1 MKGTLVNTVAV
12 LVGSGLG
19 VLLKTGLAEKYK
31 ETVMQTLGLAVGIIG
46 IKMALASENFIMVIL
61 SLVIGAIMGEYFT
74 LNKKIDNLGQ
84 KLTAKCGEKY
94 GDVGVGFVTASLIYC
109 IGAMAIVGALQDGIN
124 GDAGILYA
132 KALLDGISAIVFAA
146 TLGIGVS
153 LSALS
158 ILVYQG
164 SITLLAGVLQPL
176 LIPAVITEITA
187 TGGVLIIAIALS
199 MLNILKIRIAN
210 LLPSFTICPSP
221 IFISES
227 GVRHS
232 FITPRPRG

>member
-61 SLVIGAIMGEYFT
+61 SLVIGAIMGKYFT

-210 LLPSFTICPSP
+210 LLPSMLVV
-221 IFISES
+221 IFLAYLWKA
-227 GVRHS
+227 
-232 FITPRPRG
+232 

>member
-1 MKGTLVNTVAV
+1 MKGTLVNTLAV

-210 LLPSFTICPSP
+210 LLPSMLVV
-221 IFISES
+221 IFLAYLWKA
-227 GVRHS
+227 
-232 FITPRPRG
+232 

>member
-146 TLGIGVS
+146 TLGVGVS

-210 LLPSFTICPSP
+210 LLPSMLVV
-221 IFISES
+221 IFLAYLWKA
-227 GVRHS
+227 
-232 FITPRPRG
+232 

>member
-210 LLPSFTICPSP
+210 LLPSMLVV
-221 IFISES
+221 IFLA
-227 GVRHS
+227 
-232 FITPRPRG
+232 FLWKA

>member
-84 KLTAKCGEKY
+84 KLTAKCGQKY

-210 LLPSFTICPSP
+210 LLPSMLVV
-221 IFISES
+221 IFLAYLWKA
-227 GVRHS
+227 
-232 FITPRPRG
+232 

>member
-46 IKMALASENFIMVIL
+46 IKMALSSENFIMVIL

-210 LLPSFTICPSP
+210 LLPSMLVV
-221 IFISES
+221 IFLAYLWKA
-227 GVRHS
+227 
-232 FITPRPRG
+232 

>member
-199 MLNILKIRIAN
+199 MLNILKIR
-210 LLPSFTICPSP
+210 TIK
-221 IFISES
+221 
-227 GVRHS
+227 
-232 FITPRPRG
+232 

>member
-132 KALLDGISAIVFAA
+132 KALLDGISAIFFAA
-146 TLGIGVS
+146 TLGIVVS

-210 LLPSFTICPSP
+210 LLPSMLVV
-221 IFISES
+221 IFLAYLWKA
-227 GVRHS
+227 
-232 FITPRPRG
+232 

>member
-1 MKGTLVNTVAV
+1 MTGTLVNTVAV

-210 LLPSFTICPSP
+210 LLPSMLVV
-221 IFISES
+221 IFLAYLWKA
-227 GVRHS
+227 
-232 FITPRPRG
+232 

>member
-12 LVGSGLG
+12 VVGSGLG

-210 LLPSFTICPSP
+210 LLPSMLVV
-221 IFISES
+221 IFLAYLWKA
-227 GVRHS
+227 
-232 FITPRPRG
+232 

>member
-210 LLPSFTICPSP
+210 LLPSMLVV
-221 IFISES
+221 IFLSYLWKA
-227 GVRHS
+227 
-232 FITPRPRG
+232 

>member
-31 ETVMQTLGLAVGIIG
+31 EKVMQTLGLAVGIIG

-210 LLPSFTICPSP
+210 LLPSMLVV
-221 IFISES
+221 IFLAYLWKA
-227 GVRHS
+227 
-232 FITPRPRG
+232 

>member
-132 KALLDGISAIVFAA
+132 KSLLDGISAIVFAA

-210 LLPSFTICPSP
+210 LLPSMLVV
-221 IFISES
+221 IFLAYLWKA
-227 GVRHS
+227 
-232 FITPRPRG
+232 

>member
-199 MLNILKIRIAN
+199 MLNILKIRIIMLQKLCYN
-210 LLPSFTICPSP
+210 
-221 IFISES
+221 ISNNYPERFS
-227 GVRHS
+227 L
-232 FITPRPRG
+232 

>member
-46 IKMALASENFIMVIL
+46 IKMALASETFIMVIL
-61 SLVIGAIMGEYFT
+61 SLVIGSIMGEYFT

-153 LSALS
+153 LSAIS

-210 LLPSFTICPSP
+210 LLPSMLVV
-221 IFISES
+221 IF
-227 GVRHS
+227 
-232 FITPRPRG
+232 FAYLWKA

>member
-74 LNKKIDNLGQ
+74 LNKKIDKLGQ

-210 LLPSFTICPSP
+210 LLPSMLVV
-221 IFISES
+221 IFLAYLWKA
-227 GVRHS
+227 
-232 FITPRPRG
+232 

>member
-19 VLLKTGLAEKYK
+19 VLLKTGLAENYK

-210 LLPSFTICPSP
+210 LLPSMLVV
-221 IFISES
+221 IFLAYLI
-227 GVRHS
+227 
-232 FITPRPRG
+232 

>member
-176 LIPAVITEITA
+176 LIPAVIPEITA

-210 LLPSFTICPSP
+210 LLPSMLVV
-221 IFISES
+221 IFLAYLWKA
-227 GVRHS
+227 
-232 FITPRPRG
+232 

>member
-199 MLNILKIRIAN
+199 MLNILKIRIAD
-210 LLPSFTICPSP
+210 LLPSMLVV
-221 IFISES
+221 IFLAYLWKA
-227 GVRHS
+227 
-232 FITPRPRG
+232 

>member
-210 LLPSFTICPSP
+210 LLPSMLVV
-221 IFISES
+221 IFLAYLWKA
-227 GVRHS
+227 
-232 FITPRPRG
+232 

>member
-210 LLPSFTICPSP
+210 LLPSMLVV
-221 IFISES
+221 IFLAYLWK
-227 GVRHS
+227 
-232 FITPRPRG
+232 T

>member
-124 GDAGILYA
+124 GDGGILYA

-210 LLPSFTICPSP
+210 LLPSMLVV
-221 IFISES
+221 IFLAYLWK
-227 GVRHS
+227 
-232 FITPRPRG
+232 T

>member
-210 LLPSFTICPSP
+210 LLPSMLVV
-221 IFISES
+221 IF
-227 GVRHS
+227 
-232 FITPRPRG
+232 FAYLWKA

>member
-31 ETVMQTLGLAVGIIG
+31 ETVMQTLGIAVGIIG

-210 LLPSFTICPSP
+210 LLPSMLVV
-221 IFISES
+221 IFLAYLWKA
-227 GVRHS
+227 
-232 FITPRPRG
+232 

>member
-210 LLPSFTICPSP
+210 LLPSMLVV
-221 IFISES
+221 IF
-227 GVRHS
+227 
-232 FITPRPRG
+232 FAYLWKT

>member
-210 LLPSFTICPSP
+210 LLPSMLVV
-221 IFISES
+221 IFLAYSWKA
-227 GVRHS
+227 
-232 FITPRPRG
+232 

>member
-84 KLTAKCGEKY
+84 KHTAKCGEKY

-210 LLPSFTICPSP
+210 LLPSMLVV
-221 IFISES
+221 IFLAYLWKA
-227 GVRHS
+227 
-232 FITPRPRG
+232 

>member
-199 MLNILKIRIAN
+199 ILNILKIRIAN
-210 LLPSFTICPSP
+210 LLPSMLVV
-221 IFISES
+221 IFLAYLWKA
-227 GVRHS
+227 
-232 FITPRPRG
+232 

>member
-124 GDAGILYA
+124 GAVGILYA

-210 LLPSFTICPSP
+210 LLPSMLVV
-221 IFISES
+221 IFLAYLWKA
-227 GVRHS
+227 
-232 FITPRPRG
+232 

>member
-61 SLVIGAIMGEYFT
+61 SLVIGAIIGEYFT

-210 LLPSFTICPSP
+210 LLPSMLVV
-221 IFISES
+221 IFLAYLWKA
-227 GVRHS
+227 
-232 FITPRPRG
+232 

>member
-84 KLTAKCGEKY
+84 KLTAKREEKY

-210 LLPSFTICPSP
+210 LLPSMLVV
-221 IFISES
+221 IFLAYLWKA
-227 GVRHS
+227 
-232 FITPRPRG
+232 

>member
-61 SLVIGAIMGEYFT
+61 SLVIGAIMGEYYT

-164 SITLLAGVLQPL
+164 SLTLLAGVLQPL

-210 LLPSFTICPSP
+210 LLPSMLVV
-221 IFISES
+221 IFLAYLWK
-227 GVRHS
+227 
-232 FITPRPRG
+232 T

>member
-61 SLVIGAIMGEYFT
+61 SLVIGAIMGEYYT

-210 LLPSFTICPSP
+210 LLPSMLVV
-221 IFISES
+221 IFLAYLWK
-227 GVRHS
+227 
-232 FITPRPRG
+232 T

>member
-176 LIPAVITEITA
+176 LIPAIITEITA

-210 LLPSFTICPSP
+210 LLPSMLVV
-221 IFISES
+221 IFLAYLWKA
-227 GVRHS
+227 
-232 FITPRPRG
+232 

>member
-109 IGAMAIVGALQDGIN
+109 IGAMEIVGALQDGIN

-210 LLPSFTICPSP
+210 LLPSMLVV
-221 IFISES
+221 IFLAYLWKA
-227 GVRHS
+227 
-232 FITPRPRG
+232 

>member
-210 LLPSFTICPSP
+210 LLPSMLVV
-221 IFISES
+221 IFLAYLLKA
-227 GVRHS
+227 
-232 FITPRPRG
+232 